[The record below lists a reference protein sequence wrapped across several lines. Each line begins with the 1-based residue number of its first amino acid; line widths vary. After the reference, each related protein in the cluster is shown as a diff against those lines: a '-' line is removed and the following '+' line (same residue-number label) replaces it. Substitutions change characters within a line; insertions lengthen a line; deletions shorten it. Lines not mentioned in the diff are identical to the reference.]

1 MAKAKKKA
9 SKKKSSKKK
18 ASKKKKGL
26 SKLRATSYEIVWDQ
40 ARDNCVFGHHGKGMA
55 SPVMC
60 GVTDAVSVF
69 TDGKAFYVLS
79 VNYDEGY
86 ACIEIVDGNEEPVG
100 VCFADPKDVKKL
112 FKGDLTD
119 HSPKDIAERLAK
131 ECS

>member
-1 MAKAKKKA
+1 MAKTKKKS

-18 ASKKKKGL
+18 ASKKKGL
-26 SKLRATSYEIVWDQ
+26 SKLKATSYELVWDE
-40 ARDNCVFGHHGKGMA
+40 ARDNCMFGHHSNGVA

-69 TDGKAFYVLS
+69 TDGNTYYVLS

-86 ACIEIVDGNEEPVG
+86 ACLEVVDDEAEPVA
-100 VCFADPKDVKKL
+100 VCFADPKDVIKL

-119 HSPKDIAERLAK
+119 HAPKDIAERLAK
-131 ECS
+131 ECR